1 MKNQTLQR
9 LSLTSAVVASLC
21 LFSCKKEGASAVPD
35 ASAQAEK
42 TNPVSSLKANVT
54 YKQVWSDEF
63 NGSSVNTANWNFETG
78 TGQNNEKEYYQAAN
92 ATEGGGNLII
102 TAKKQAV
109 GGMQYTSARLN
120 TQNKFSVQYGRIEAR
135 IKLPNVAGMWP
146 AFWMLGNSISTLGWP
161 QCGEIDI
168 MEQANTNNTIYGT
181 IHWYNN
187 GHVQYG
193 QQTTTTLGDYHL
205 YAVEW
210 DNTGI
215 RWYVDSKL
223 YCTANTANNINNTGA
238 FNAGKFFIILNL
250 AVGGDFTGG
259 VAINNNALPTQM
271 LVDYVRVYK
280 AQ

>member
-1 MKNQTLQR
+1 MRKPTLKLLGVIPAITATIIG
-9 LSLTSAVVASLC
+9 LS
-21 LFSCKKEGASAVPD
+21 SCKKEAGTTASGEYAMKP
-35 ASAQAEK
+35 
-42 TNPVSSLKANVT
+42 TTPKAVT
-54 YKQVWSDEF
+54 YTQIWSDEF
-63 NGSSVNTANWNFETG
+63 NGTSVNTANWNFETG
-78 TGQNNEKEYYQAAN
+78 TGQNNEKEYYQASN
-92 ATEGGGNLII
+92 ATVSGGNLVI
-102 TAKKQAV
+102 TARKQSV
-109 GGMQYTSARLN
+109 GGMNYTSARIN

-135 IKLPNVAGMWP
+135 IKLPNVQGMWP

-168 MEQANTNNTIYGT
+168 MEQANTSSTIYGT

-193 QQTTTTLGDYHL
+193 QTTTTTLSNYHV

-215 RWYVDSKL
+215 RWYVDNTL
-223 YCTANTANNINNTGA
+223 YCTANTTNNINNTGA

-250 AVGGDFTGG
+250 AVGGDFPGNT
-259 VAINNNALPTQM
+259 INDAGLPTQM